1 MREEEVLGILD
12 LLCYGWLYQLS
23 DIAHGNKNLLMKS
36 KNKIKITNK
45 CRLMN

>member
-1 MREEEVLGILD
+1 MREEEIRGILD

-36 KNKIKITNK
+36 KNKLKVTNTS
-45 CRLMN
+45 R

>member
-1 MREEEVLGILD
+1 MREEEIGGILD

-36 KNKIKITNK
+36 KNKLKVTNTS
-45 CRLMN
+45 R